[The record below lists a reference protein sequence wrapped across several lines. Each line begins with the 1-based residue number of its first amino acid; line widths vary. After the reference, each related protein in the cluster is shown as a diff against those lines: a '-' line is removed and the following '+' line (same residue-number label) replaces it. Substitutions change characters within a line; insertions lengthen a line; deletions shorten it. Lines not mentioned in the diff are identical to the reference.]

1 MSRACS
7 RTTSSTSRLSAKRSP
22 RSSRASSDST
32 SRRARRSCC
41 SRAAC
46 VCPRASRLGP
56 GAHRTKVTRRTS
68 ARATSWAP
76 SRWWRCAGSR
86 AGCGAPLRRPPRS
99 DAPSWAAC
107 CSSSLASWAS
117 CSPPERSRWH
127 WRSVCTRWNG
137 AARGTRT
144 MADPQPPREP
154 ARIAQQDEAD
164 LVARAVAGERAAFGM
179 LVERYAGV
187 ARRVARAVLG
197 NAEDADDAA
206 QDAML
211 SALVK
216 LEQYDARRPFGPWLL
231 RIVANAA
238 TDRRR
243 RRSVRRVEPLDV
255 GLTAGGAR
263 PDTIAERRALNERL
277 RLALAELPERRRM
290 AVVLFDVEGYSH
302 GEIALILGIPEGTAR
317 PEVFHPRRRPRVLL
331 ADWQGGGGRIHR
343 RP

>member
-7 RTTSSTSRLSAKRSP
+7 RTTSSTSRPSAKGSP
-22 RSSRASSDST
+22 RSWRASSGTT

-46 VCPRASRLGP
+46 GCHRASRP
-56 GAHRTKVTRRTS
+56 GALRTKVMHRTS
-68 ARATSWAP
+68 ARATSSAP

-86 AGCGAPLRRPPRS
+86 ADC
-99 DAPSWAAC
+99 SW
-107 CSSSLASWAS
+107 SSPASWAS
-117 CSPPERSRWH
+117 CSPPGRSPWH
-127 WRSVCTRWNG
+127 WRSASTRWNV
-137 AARGTRT
+137 AVRGTRT
-144 MADPQPPREP
+144 MADLPPQPVRQV
-154 ARIAQQDEAD
+154 ARIAQQDEAE
-164 LVARAVAGERAAFGM
+164 LVARAVAGERAAFGL

-206 QDAML
+206 QDAIL

-255 GLTAGGAR
+255 GLTAGGPR

-302 GEIALILGIPEGTAR
+302 GEIALILGIPEGTVR
-317 PEVFHPRRRPRVLL
+317 SEVFHARRRLRVLL
-331 ADWQGGGGRIHR
+331 ADWKEE
-343 RP
+343 